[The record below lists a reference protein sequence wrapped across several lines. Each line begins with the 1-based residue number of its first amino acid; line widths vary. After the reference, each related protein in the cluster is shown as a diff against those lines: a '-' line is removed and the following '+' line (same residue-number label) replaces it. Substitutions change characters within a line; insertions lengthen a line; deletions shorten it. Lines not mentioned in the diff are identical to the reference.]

1 MAQEATA
8 TTEDTATEV
17 ATQSGL
23 WGAVQ
28 ILKPVVLNG
37 RLLPSRFRNGR
48 ISSSR
53 NATRILLNCALR
65 LVYCGTS
72 SRFGGRGVDLG

>member
-1 MAQEATA
+1 MAEEATA

-28 ILKPVVLNG
+28 MDLTPVW
-37 RLLPSRFRNGR
+37 
-48 ISSSR
+48 
-53 NATRILLNCALR
+53 
-65 LVYCGTS
+65 
-72 SRFGGRGVDLG
+72 